1 MTQQETAGPGRP
13 TDGQQAAAERENDSV
28 ANKLSKELSNWR
40 QRRTNGRSN
49 GARRAE
55 PLNSDFRS
63 DVART
68 INVRG
73 HETLVVRKSKVT
85 PKPAPTHDSNR

>member
-1 MTQQETAGPGRP
+1 MTQHEAAGPGRP
-13 TDGQQAAAERENDSV
+13 ADGQEAAAERENDSV

-55 PLNSDFRS
+55 PSNSDFQS

-68 INVRG
+68 IKVRG
-73 HETLVVRKSKVT
+73 HETLVVRKSKGM
-85 PKPAPTHDSNR
+85 PKPATTQDSNR